1 MTTKKD
7 WQAAMENMKKEMMDG
22 MHEYFDKMMSKL
34 DEKET
39 NLKITMKETVTKEI
53 QKLETQ
59 ANKTEKKIEEFTEE
73 NEKLQIMLEAK
84 SMDR

>member
-1 MTTKKD
+1 
-7 WQAAMENMKKEMMDG
+7 MENMKKEMMDG